1 MNDINKSVSA
11 FNISNAQLNTSSD
24 FDNQRFYRKK
34 YRLALKLYATLDIQ
48 AYAKTQPNW
57 AAKDVLAAI
66 VKDYDPQLPSNIL
79 LEMTQFI
86 LEEWEK
92 NQMTKQDFVPA

>member
-1 MNDINKSVSA
+1 MNDINKGNSA
-11 FNISNAQLNTSSD
+11 FDISNTQVNTSSD

-66 VKDYDPQLPSNIL
+66 IKDYDPQLPSNIL

-92 NQMTKQDFVPA
+92 KQSTKNAFSLD